1 MSLDPQ
7 EKSRRLT
14 ERLNPEI
21 AALKASVKTAIISS
35 YDNQGVPNASYS
47 PFAIHDGYYYIL
59 ISDVAK
65 HAENLRQTGKAHI
78 LLIEDEDKARNI
90 YARQRLS
97 FHAKVT
103 PVDADTPEFTQG
115 VKALGQRFG
124 EIVSELS
131 TMKDFNLFRLE
142 PQDGLYVKGFGKAFN
157 VGNDELVEPVHL
169 TQGHLFDQRE
179 AVALDEDKE

>member
-7 EKSRRLT
+7 EKARRLSN
-14 ERLNPEI
+14 RLNPEI
-21 AALKASVKTAIISS
+21 AELKANVQTAVISS
-35 YDNQGVPNASYS
+35 YDKDGVPNASYS
-47 PFAIHDGYYYIL
+47 PFAIENGFYYIL

-65 HAENLRQTGKAHI
+65 HAENLRQTGVAHI
-78 LLIEDEDKARNI
+78 LLIEDEAKARNI
-90 YARQRLS
+90 YARKRLS
-97 FHAKVT
+97 FHAKVS
-103 PVDADTPEFTQG
+103 PVDAQSEEFVQG
-115 VKALGQRFG
+115 VQALGARFG

-142 PQDGLYVKGFGKAFN
+142 PQDGLYVKGFGQAFN

-179 AVALDEDKE
+179 AVKVED